1 MKIGDYLE
9 IPETKKVILLK
20 LTHADLLKIWK
31 RCGLTANYG
40 ASYLA
45 SSCPEKKDVMNSVS
59 MILNEL
65 LENAAKYSD
74 EEMGSIE
81 LTITLSGNSAILQ
94 VDNIIDEQRYMIFRK
109 FADKITSCDDVNSLY
124 MEKLQS
130 FGDDDGMKSGI
141 GLLTV
146 LSFFNPKM
154 GFLFQPLKEANKYKV
169 SVQAAMPIEGAAT
182 CR

>member
-1 MKIGDYLE
+1 MKLGDYVEL
-9 IPETKKVILLK
+9 PETKKVILIK

-31 RCGLTANYG
+31 RCGLTADYG
-40 ASYLA
+40 ANYLL
-45 SSCPEKKDVMNSVS
+45 SSCPEKRDFKNSAS

-81 LTITLSGNSAILQ
+81 LTITLSGDSAVLQ
-94 VDNIIDEQRYMIFRK
+94 VDNVIDEKRYEIFRK
-109 FADKITSCDDVNSLY
+109 FADKIVNCDDVNSMY
-124 MEKLQS
+124 IEKLQS
-130 FGDDDGMKSGI
+130 CGEGQEMKSGI

-154 GFLFQPLKEANKYKV
+154 GFMFQPLKETNKYKV
-169 SVQAAMPIEGAAT
+169 SVQAAMPIEGVGI